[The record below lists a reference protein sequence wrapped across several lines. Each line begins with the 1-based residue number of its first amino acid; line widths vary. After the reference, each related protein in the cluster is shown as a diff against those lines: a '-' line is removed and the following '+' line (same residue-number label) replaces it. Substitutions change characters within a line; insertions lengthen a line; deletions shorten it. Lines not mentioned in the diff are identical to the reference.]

1 MSASP
6 AAPRMASV
14 RAGAT
19 TSPSECPTSPR
30 GCSMVTPPS
39 TRATPSPNACASTPS
54 PMRSPST
61 SGNLALHGG
70 SLEKRR
76 ELGEP
81 VDDEVGL
88 VAPDGALQV
97 APRPTA
103 EMNGDKAGGAG
114 GHDIEIEPVADT
126 RDPRGARP

>member
-14 RAGAT
+14 SAWAT
-19 TSPSECPTSPR
+19 TSPSECPTSPL

-61 SGNLALHGG
+61 SGNLALDRET
-70 SLEKRR
+70 LENRR
-76 ELGEP
+76 ELGER
-81 VDDEVGL
+81 VDDDVWL
-88 VAPDGALQV
+88 VAHVRALQV
-97 APRPTA
+97 APRPTT
-103 EMNGDKAGGAG
+103 EMNWNEAGGAG
-114 GHDIEIEPVADT
+114 RHDVEIEPVAHMC
-126 RDPRGARP
+126 DPRGAR